1 MRLEDLV
8 VSNNA
13 AADRQVD
20 RLMAKWNRM
29 SNEDRQRWRG
39 FLEEERRFSAR
50 ICEEVDAAEGQ
61 ARRAGRQA
69 KQANRRANEQA
80 WDAVRARAAAA
91 AAVSLLG
98 PIVVD

>member
-1 MRLEDLV
+1 MV

-50 ICEEVDAAEGQ
+50 ICEEVDAELAKAEGQ

-69 KQANRRANEQA
+69 RQANRRANEQA

-91 AAVSLLG
+91 AAAVSLLG